1 MMDYKKIIRSR
12 VLRGRILNAL
22 HFIPDKSMLRIQY
35 WIKTGRR
42 LNLKKP
48 ERFTEKLQWY
58 KLYYKNELM
67 PQCVNKYRVR
77 EYVELCGLEPIL
89 NELYGVYDRPEDIP
103 FEVLPDKFVL
113 KDTLGGGSTSV
124 IVVKNKSELDI
135 TETVATMKKWVCRNT
150 EIRTGGREWPYMH
163 QTPQIVVEK
172 YLEQENGD
180 LVDYKLFCF
189 DGKARYIY
197 VRAGYAMD
205 HDKGQMAFFD
215 RDLNYLRGVGMDY
228 CAIAEE
234 KPQIDETVL
243 RKMIG
248 IADRLSNAFPHV
260 RVDLYEV
267 NKQIFFG
274 ELTFFNASGYMRF
287 EPDAFDYELGKE
299 FILPEEK
306 ND

>member
-113 KDTLGGGSTSV
+113 KDTL
-124 IVVKNKSELDI
+124 
-135 TETVATMKKWVCRNT
+135 
-150 EIRTGGREWPYMH
+150 GGREWPYMH